1 MKILNI
7 LLLFILCSIFLLGT
21 ADSNKLSKKNKN
33 MSENESENEEK
44 SSENKKIS
52 IKSYLDNE
60 AEDDEDSDMHF
71 ENNEI
76 DDLTELDDESEND
89 YDNDDFM
96 NHYKK
101 YRGVED
107 HYIKQ
112 Y

>member
-1 MKILNI
+1 
-7 LLLFILCSIFLLGT
+7 
-21 ADSNKLSKKNKN
+21 
-33 MSENESENEEK
+33 
-44 SSENKKIS
+44 
-52 IKSYLDNE
+52 
-60 AEDDEDSDMHF
+60 MHF